1 MSTGRAEV
9 PSVAWERNLAVLAP
23 PGTTRLPAG
32 GVRARWEAIRSIRAL
47 PPGSSVLVWGPARS
61 CRRLARS
68 GGIEIEREFIAI
80 PSVRSPLYLVE
91 RAPGPINYFC
101 STLLTLPPGASVL
114 APFGEALLTLVRAV
128 RRSPWIGSILP
139 GRVMVGHLR

>member
-1 MSTGRAEV
+1 MSTDRAGA
-9 PSVAWERNLAVLAP
+9 PSVAWERNLEVLAP
-23 PGTTRLPAG
+23 PGTTRLPAR
-32 GVRARWEAIRSIRAL
+32 GVRPRWAAVRSVRAL

-68 GGIEIEREFIAI
+68 AGIEIDREFIAI
-80 PSVRSPLYLVE
+80 PSVRSPIYLVE
-91 RAPGPINYFC
+91 KAPESINYFC

-128 RRSPWIGSILP
+128 RRSPWIGSVLP
-139 GRVMVGHLR
+139 GRVMVGRLR